1 MILKGYK
8 PAQGRGWRRGSESGV
23 NLNVN
28 AERERYTITW
38 GDGTVVATL
47 EGPASALPRTIEHDP
62 EELAQ
67 VDEERRRQGDT
78 ETVSVPTS
86 ILRASSSSTAPVRAS
101 AAASRNWSARMI
113 LRSEPSSQGGRL
125 ARESTPPLNARLDA
139 NQVVGEDRGYDT

>member
-62 EELAQ
+62 EERAQ
-67 VDEERRRQGDT
+67 VDEERRRQGDP

-86 ILRASSSSTAPVRAS
+86 ILRASSSSAAPVRAS
-101 AAASRNWSARMI
+101 AAASRNWSASMI

-139 NQVVGEDRGYDT
+139 NQVVGEDRGCDT